1 MKKSIVAFLCAAMIG
16 TASVPVSFAD
26 TFVNTSFT
34 GVYKSAG
41 ATDTYGATMDIYFI
55 DNNTFT
61 INFSYIKD
69 GRESFVYTFDQ
80 GTFNDT
86 KGSVRFSAIRYD
98 GAYTPT
104 GTMTLELREDRILVS
119 CDTDD
124 GVHLFNGDMLRQ
136 FTATPSTPAPQPTQD
151 TSVQTPTGGNET
163 TRGSASVVINGV
175 KYNFNPGQEPFIQ
188 DGRTYVP
195 LRSVFSTMGMNV
207 YWADY
212 QYTEQLREQTI
223 TCVKNNIIV
232 KFSRSYNDTGSNTWA
247 LTKWVDADT
256 SNTAAGTMINTSGM
270 QPIIENGTSYVPLR
284 VISEAFGIE
293 PQWDDSTK
301 TVIINCDTSSTNQH
315 TQETISLI
323 EQFSPEMA
331 EQYIT
336 ADFTDIV
343 VNSYPYY
350 DNESKFYLFDAR
362 DQYGEIYLKISYG
375 GYMTAIPKTVST
387 PTESV
392 GSTDAPAETVT
403 EPPVETAIE
412 APAEIVTETQ
422 AETDVNSSDA
432 DVQSTDEPVSDLS
445 SDDASNA
452 DNAEEATKAPAETSE
467 PVSESTE

>member
-16 TASVPVSFAD
+16 TVSVPVSFAD
-26 TFVNTSFT
+26 TFVNTSFS
-34 GVYKSAG
+34 GIYKSAG

-61 INFSYIKD
+61 INFSYVKD

-98 GAYTPT
+98 GAYNPT

-151 TSVQTPTGGNET
+151 PSVQTPTGGNDT
-163 TRGSASVVINGV
+163 STRGSASVVINGT

-212 QYTEQLREQTI
+212 QYTEQLREQSI

-247 LTKWVDADT
+247 LTKWVDSDT
-256 SNTAAGTMINTSGM
+256 SNTSAGTMINTSGM

-315 TQETISLI
+315 PQETISLI

-350 DNESKFYLFDAR
+350 DAESKFYLFDAC

-387 PTESV
+387 PPAESV
-392 GSTDAPAETVT
+392 ESTEAPTETVT
-403 EPPVETAIE
+403 ETPAETATE
-412 APAEIVTETQ
+412 APAE
-422 AETDVNSSDA
+422 AAVNSSNADA
-432 DVQSTDEPVSDLS
+432 QSTTEPVSDVS
-445 SDDASNA
+445 SDDTSGT
-452 DNAEEATKAPAETSE
+452 DNAEEATETPAETSE
-467 PVSESTE
+467 PVSESTD